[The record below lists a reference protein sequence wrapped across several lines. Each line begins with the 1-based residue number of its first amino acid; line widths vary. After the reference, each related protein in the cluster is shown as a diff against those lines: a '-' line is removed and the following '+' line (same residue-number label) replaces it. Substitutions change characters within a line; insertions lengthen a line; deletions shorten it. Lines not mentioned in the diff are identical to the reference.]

1 MFGKFKRG
9 ARSSAPDGEIVSLS
23 DIVALTKRLGAER
36 VGEIIR
42 DKANS
47 GDKFS
52 QNFLSS
58 VALHQS
64 DRLKLSPAD
73 NATMYKKAEQFTRMA
88 AESGEKEAQFNLSLM
103 LIRKVDISGEYISR
117 EHIEHIKEGKLWA
130 DKSAAQG
137 YKRAF
142 DLLKDFEALKRFL

>member
-1 MFGKFKRG
+1 
-9 ARSSAPDGEIVSLS
+9 
-23 DIVALTKRLGAER
+23 
-36 VGEIIR
+36 
-42 DKANS
+42 
-47 GDKFS
+47 
-52 QNFLSS
+52 
-58 VALHQS
+58 
-64 DRLKLSPAD
+64 
-73 NATMYKKAEQFTRMA
+73 MA

-142 DLLKDFEALKRFL
+142 DLLKNFEALKRFL